1 MPSFPAPIVR
11 LWPGPVPKSTA
22 SSTPVRVE
30 WHFLPPT
37 PVSQMSSLRARLSFF
52 HTEVRDGAFALR
64 GMESLLPKGEVVRLF
79 WWVITVSVLLGMWWS
94 VIIVLGGIKLF
105 LSHLEEKGVA

>member
-1 MPSFPAPIVR
+1 MPSFPPPIVR

-37 PVSQMSSLRARLSFF
+37 PVSRMSSLRARLSFF
-52 HTEVRDGAFALR
+52 HTEVRDGAFAFR
-64 GMESLLPKGEVVRLF
+64 GGWNHCYPRVKLSNCSGGSLQSLSYWGC
-79 WWVITVSVLLGMWWS
+79 
-94 VIIVLGGIKLF
+94 GG
-105 LSHLEEKGVA
+105 V